1 MERPS
6 SPATGKWRDAAI
18 AERYAN
24 ARFASRRARERDLVL
39 VKRLL
44 ARLEPPVESVLDA
57 PCGTGRLFPALARD
71 GRRVCGV
78 DASFAMLSQTRASGA
93 HAVACVGG
101 DALALPFRAS
111 AFDAVVCCRLTHHL
125 HSGAELDRLF
135 AELARVARRAV
146 IVSFWDAA
154 SWPAWRT
161 RVGWKKSEG
170 ARGRVARPRHEV
182 VARLAAHGLDVREFR
197 ASFRFVSQQTFVLA
211 CKR

>member
-6 SPATGKWRDAAI
+6 SPATGKWRDAQV

-24 ARFASRRARERDLVL
+24 ARFSSRRARERDLAL
-39 VKRLL
+39 VTQLL
-44 ARLEPPVESVLDA
+44 ARLDPPVASVLDA
-57 PCGTGRLFPALARD
+57 PCGTGRLFQALAGD
-71 GRRVCGV
+71 GRRVFGV
-78 DASFAMLSQTRASGA
+78 DASFEMLRQSRASGA

-101 DALALPFRAS
+101 DALALPFRAN
-111 AFDAVVCCRLTHHL
+111 AFDAVVCCRLAHHL

-161 RVGWKKSEG
+161 RVGWKRSEG
-170 ARGRVARPRHEV
+170 ARGRLARPRREL
-182 VARLAAHGLDVREFR
+182 VARLAAAGLEAREFR